1 MPDASPTP
9 TSPRPASSKLA
20 VVMDTATTEQQEP
33 VPPSPRLAS
42 PPAPGEPVS
51 LDSTAA
57 ANRDCDN
64 VVSYDDADAAPTR
77 EHDAPRAADPAELL
91 PSPSSSSDSTRTESV
106 DLSMPVPPPLPAQDS
121 PAREQTRPTTPT
133 TYTQDSTDPSSPND
147 TTRPAYPEEPS
158 SPTSTSP
165 ADTHG
170 MYIPAKSPT
179 GTHVHHAKRLRTRTR
194 SRRTIDESALSPT
207 GLITPAAAAEM
218 GIRSGA
224 SNTTPTN
231 PLALATVAIA
241 ALNATV
247 TPAMASPVL
256 MSSPSWKSPVLPPT
270 AIAPSSSSIDDRM
283 TVVTSNDDLAGPRA
297 SSDQLAGLMSN
308 DSLVQCDPLPT
319 TPATPAQGAVPLV
332 TSTPAPASPTTPPP
346 ALASPVDPMQAKH
359 IATLAEL
366 RGKGNKAFHAG
377 DYKAALAVYA
387 KALTYFERTY
397 GKGVRLH
404 DTKRPSRASLRRK
417 SPSSLSPLAFWRR
430 RESSSVWSGS
440 STPSEVDARRANR
453 LAAAAVESGEPG
465 LPPSAST
472 WSVSSNSVRRWLES
486 LFGSGPSSAVS
497 SRGSMSGPSS
507 RPLSRN
513 TSLSST
519 SLLSSTNMPAPDFPF
534 ASDDDAALAPTT
546 SWPTAT
552 VPSAWLDAAPPAVLR
567 ELAHVFSNRSAAA
580 LRIGE
585 YLAALDDADRAVQLH
600 PHWAKAQFRRADALL
615 AMERYGAA
623 RAALD
628 RMAHLDPT
636 TSRTAGVQARRD
648 RATWGITD
656 AHRGTR
662 IVQLVSGRDVC
673 RPGGTPRWAV
683 VRTVLHAYA
692 RQMQNCMYM
701 VVDSATKQCIVVD
714 PAWDTDAILAHV
726 KRRGWTLAGVIVG
739 HAHVDHVGGRP
750 PPPFDKY
757 RVRVPGL
764 WTLVRAVARD
774 QGYPAVRPLPI
785 YMHPD
790 EHEVMASADRGF
802 MTDKALDP
810 HRVVVATEEGHVVHL
825 GTRTE
830 IRFVHTPGHTP
841 GSQCVLVHGDRLLS
855 SDTVFAGAI
864 GRCDLPGGDPDQM
877 RNSLIRLRAT
887 LPDHVAIW
895 PGHAYGAT
903 TSTVG
908 REKRRGGALD
918 PRMWDLALAPV
929 GPNEQ

>member
-1 MPDASPTP
+1 MPDDTPPP

-20 VVMDTATTEQQEP
+20 FVMDAATEQPQEAI
-33 VPPSPRLAS
+33 PPTPRLAS
-42 PPAPGEPVS
+42 PPAPDEPVT
-51 LDSTAA
+51 LETTAA
-57 ANRDCDN
+57 YRDHD
-64 VVSYDDADAAPTR
+64 DAAPHDVDAATIR
-77 EHDAPRAADPAELL
+77 EDEPSPAADPAVLL
-91 PSPSSSSDSTRTESV
+91 PASSSSSDSTRTESV
-106 DLSMPVPPPLPAQDS
+106 DLSMPVQPALPAQDS
-121 PAREQTRPTTPT
+121 PARGQTRPATPT
-133 TYTQDSTDPSSPND
+133 YIQDSTDPSLPN
-147 TTRPAYPEEPS
+147 TTHPASPEEPS
-158 SPTSTSP
+158 SPTSPSP
-165 ADTHG
+165 ADPHG

-224 SNTTPTN
+224 SSATPTN

-283 TVVTSNDDLAGPRA
+283 TVFTSNDDFAGPRA
-297 SSDQLAGLMSN
+297 SSDQLAGLIRN
-308 DSLVQCDPLPT
+308 DSLAQCDPLPT
-319 TPATPAQGAVPLV
+319 TPATPAPSAVPLV
-332 TSTPAPASPTTPPP
+332 ASTPAPPSPTTPPP
-346 ALASPVDPMQAKH
+346 ALVSPVDPMQAKH
-359 IATLAEL
+359 IATLTEL
-366 RGKGNKAFHAG
+366 RSKGNKAFHAG

-430 RESSSVWSGS
+430 RESSSVWSGT
-440 STPSEVDARRANR
+440 STPSEVDARRVNR

-486 LFGSGPSSAVS
+486 LFGGGPSSGVS
-497 SRGSMSGPSS
+497 SRGSMSGPTS

-513 TSLSST
+513 TSLSSA

-534 ASDDDAALAPTT
+534 APDDDAALAPTT

-636 TSRTAGVQARRD
+636 TRAATARPG
-648 RATWGITD
+648 GITD

-701 VVDSATKQCIVVD
+701 VVDSATSSAFVVD

-774 QGYPAVRPLPI
+774 SAYPAVRPLPI

-810 HRVVVATEEGHVVHL
+810 HRVVVPTEEGHVVHL

-864 GRCDLPGGDPDQM
+864 GRCDLPGGDPDLM